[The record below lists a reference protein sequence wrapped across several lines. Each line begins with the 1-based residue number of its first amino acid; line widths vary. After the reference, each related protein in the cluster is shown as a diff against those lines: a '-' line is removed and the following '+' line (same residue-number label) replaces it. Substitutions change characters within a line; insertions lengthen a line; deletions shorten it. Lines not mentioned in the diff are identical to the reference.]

1 MDKERLLTLDDIR
14 YIWELIQ
21 RWHILKYVERRCRL
35 GLEAYVAE
43 ASKKEKKKEIPKD
56 VRDKVVDTG
65 LSSDE
70 ESDEEDLPAFKRKNM
85 SSTKKKKIKKKNE
98 NEFQIENQ
106 ETTTVINNTDDVKD
120 VNSINVDGQGEIAN
134 FR

>member
-1 MDKERLLTLDDIR
+1 
-14 YIWELIQ
+14 
-21 RWHILKYVERRCRL
+21 
-35 GLEAYVAE
+35 
-43 ASKKEKKKEIPKD
+43 